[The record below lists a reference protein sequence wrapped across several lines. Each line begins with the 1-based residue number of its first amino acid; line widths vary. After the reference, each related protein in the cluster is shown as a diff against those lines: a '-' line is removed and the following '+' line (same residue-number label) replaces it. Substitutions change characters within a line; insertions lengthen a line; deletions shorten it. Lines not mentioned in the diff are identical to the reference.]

1 MRLPDLVLKVSAI
14 VGLVG
19 KAVVTVEEEAS
30 VAEEGVATA
39 AGEVVVMAAGN
50 LIDSTVMNGSGEH
63 GVRFVSGKLSPF
75 TDFRLII

>member
-19 KAVVTVEEEAS
+19 KAVATVEEEAS

-50 LIDSTVMNGSGEH
+50 LTDSTVMNGSGEN
-63 GVRFVSGKLSPF
+63 GVRFVSGKLAPF
-75 TDFRLII
+75 TDFGLII